1 MEASLYDEGSAK
13 SARRTPGEPDL
24 KKLKSSMTLDFGSS
38 NPSKSVKLG
47 GLLGS
52 PDLNLLKLASPELER
67 MIISQNGLVTTT
79 PTPTQFLFP
88 KAVTEEQQD
97 FARGFVD
104 ALAELHKTQGPAV
117 TQGQQKPELTV
128 LEPSKPIYQQT
139 AITDSISSTTVSSA
153 RPIEITPVSHPSG
166 FVGQQQHHTIST
178 AEFTDLQSAMPGR
191 TMQLKEEPQT
201 VPCLSNSPAMS
212 PLQPIDMESQETIK
226 MERKRAR
233 NRVAARKCRTRKLE
247 RISRLEERVDELK
260 GQNADLCQTAT
271 QLREQVCALKKQI
284 MTHVNSGCHVML
296 SPNLL

>member
-1 MEASLYDEGSAK
+1 MEASMYEDIAAR
-13 SARRTPGEPDL
+13 SARRTTDEPDL
-24 KKLKSSMTLDFGSS
+24 KKMKSSMTLDFGSS
-38 NPSKSVKLG
+38 NPAKATKLG

-88 KAVTEEQQD
+88 KGVTDEQQD

-104 ALAELHKTQGPAV
+104 ALAELHKTQGT
-117 TQGQQKPELTV
+117 TQELTI

-139 AITDSISSTTVSSA
+139 TADSSTVVTSA
-153 RPIEITPVSHPSG
+153 RPIEVAPVSYP
-166 FVGQQQHHTIST
+166 QTST
-178 AEFTDLQSAMPGR
+178 LEYTDLHSVMPG
-191 TMQLKEEPQT
+191 TMQLVKEEPQT
-201 VPCLSNSPAMS
+201 VPCLANSPAPAMS
-212 PLQPIDMESQETIK
+212 LQPINMETQEVFK
-226 MERKRAR
+226 VERKRAR

-247 RISRLEERVDELK
+247 RISRLEDRVDELK
-260 GQNADLCQTAT
+260 GQNSDLSQTAT

>member
-1 MEASLYDEGSAK
+1 M
-13 SARRTPGEPDL
+13 
-24 KKLKSSMTLDFGSS
+24 KKLKSSMTLDFSS
-38 NPSKSVKLG
+38 NPSKSQKLN

-88 KAVTEEQQD
+88 KGVTDEQQD

-104 ALAELHKTQGPAV
+104 ALAELHKSQGPV
-117 TQGQQKPELTV
+117 ITQSDLTI
-128 LEPSKPIYQQT
+128 LQPSKPIYQQT
-139 AITDSISSTTVSSA
+139 AIAADSSSSA
-153 RPIEITPVSHPSG
+153 STLGRNAIEIAPVSHAISSG
-166 FVGQQQHHTIST
+166 
-178 AEFTDLQSAMPGR
+178 EYTDLSALSR

-201 VPCLSNSPAMS
+201 VPCLSSSSPAMS
-212 PLQPIDMESQETIK
+212 PFQPINMETQEVVKI
-226 MERKRAR
+226 ERKRAR

-260 GQNADLCQTAT
+260 GHNSDLSQTAT